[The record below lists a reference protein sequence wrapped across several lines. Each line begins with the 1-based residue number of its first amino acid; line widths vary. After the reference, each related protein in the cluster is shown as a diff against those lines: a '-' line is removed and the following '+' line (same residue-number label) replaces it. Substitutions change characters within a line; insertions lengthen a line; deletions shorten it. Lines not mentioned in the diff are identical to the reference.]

1 MFVHPETEKNNQQD
15 YSAPDLDIFT
25 KKVPT
30 FVRSRTH
37 EAIEQTSDSKYQ
49 ALI

>member
-25 KKVPT
+25 KKVG
-30 FVRSRTH
+30 
-37 EAIEQTSDSKYQ
+37 IEQTSDSEYQ
-49 ALI
+49 ALVYIHYHDVFT

>member
-25 KKVPT
+25 KKV
-30 FVRSRTH
+30 V
-37 EAIEQTSDSKYQ
+37 AV
-49 ALI
+49 